1 MRTQL
6 LLLLA
11 TGVLLPLTTGCSS
24 SRVVRGQNPAIEG
37 VAGDYCE
44 ADCECDECSR
54 RDLRRARR
62 MERRMNRP
70 EHVCTPY
77 HIPHDLSYP
86 SAGDQFGVV
95 QYPYYTH
102 KGPDCFFYDSDG
114 QR

>member
-1 MRTQL
+1 
-6 LLLLA
+6 
-11 TGVLLPLTTGCSS
+11 
-24 SRVVRGQNPAIEG
+24 
-37 VAGDYCE
+37 
-44 ADCECDECSR
+44 
-54 RDLRRARR
+54 